1 MHAPS
6 SDEASHEPAGS
17 DLAGGGRLLI
27 GDAAAGAGPDDRPP
41 LSTNADQ
48 SSQVRL
54 HVGQRLGVATV
65 HNAQSHAWTTGT
77 SANSRIVHQDP
88 EVTTEGCAPA
98 NAGCESEVQ
107 ELYTATAVGD
117 TDLTWSYQNLPSCS
131 PAKDPRDP
139 TPCVLG
145 TMTVHVTVV
154 K

>member
-1 MHAPS
+1 MSLLAVTLLAVAGCS
-6 SDEASHEPAGS
+6 SGTPRPVPAQTIA
-17 DLAGGGRLLI
+17 L
-27 GDAAAGAGPDDRPP
+27 P